1 MDIGSIVYNRCPH
14 GPLDDNA
21 EHGWLASGSVQ
32 HKALLDIVCNK
43 TFLADMGHRTE
54 FCHTG
59 SLENFHSEM
68 LKWCPKRSHFFY
80 DAMRVHRACL
90 LVPQ

>member
-1 MDIGSIVYNRCPH
+1 MHTFKIIIFNCYGLFICLLHVDIGSTVYNRCPH
-14 GPLDDNA
+14 GPFDDNA

-68 LKWCPKRSHFFY
+68 LK
-80 DAMRVHRACL
+80 
-90 LVPQ
+90 